1 MTLILNKIKEIEG
14 ILSANLKA
22 RSMKIK
28 IIKPFD
34 LKGNTVCEG
43 SVLDILKSRADNMI
57 KHGFAEETTE
67 AFKMIFL
74 KPKTAKINVNKIQ
87 KGLEGSK

>member
-28 IIKPFD
+28 IIKQFD
-34 LKGNTVCEG
+34 MSGKTVCKG

-57 KHGFAEETTE
+57 KHGFAEETNE
-67 AFKMIFL
+67 AFKMIFS
-74 KPKTAKINVNKIQ
+74 KPKTIKANVNKIQ
-87 KGLEGSK
+87 EGLESGE

>member
-1 MTLILNKIKEIEG
+1 MNLILNKIKEIEL
-14 ILSANLKA
+14 ILSENLKK

-28 IIKPFD
+28 IIQQMEISGKM
-34 LKGNTVCEG
+34 VCEG

-74 KPKTAKINVNKIQ
+74 QPKKAKINVNKIQ

>member
-34 LKGNTVCEG
+34 LKGNTVCKG

-57 KHGFAEETTE
+57 KHGFAEETNE
-67 AFKMIFL
+67 AFKMIFS
-74 KPKTAKINVNKIQ
+74 KPKTIKANVNKIQ
-87 KGLEGSK
+87 EGLESGE